1 MGRVINFMNGHNRL
15 HVGREDISVLGDL
28 ETSLLNKWRS
38 VLNEIGDK
46 DDKLTAEDQCLMAI
60 LGMAIGHTRRLC
72 ACFINK
78 ATGIHL
84 HRNKI
89 SHATRLELAS
99 IETWLHE
106 EGLRAPDNPDPSN
119 VIVKVRADG
128 EGAETKE
135 TYHSSPVEALQIR
148 PQTKLKSLT
157 MRPRRRNLT
166 SRNSIW
172 ERLAGKKIKNPTKRV
187 PKTAK
192 KPPNSNPY
200 LWLTG
205 FLCYNSLLT
214 YFCLVNF

>member
-1 MGRVINFMNGHNRL
+1 M
-15 HVGREDISVLGDL
+15 
-28 ETSLLNKWRS
+28 
-38 VLNEIGDK
+38 
-46 DDKLTAEDQCLMAI
+46 
-60 LGMAIGHTRRLC
+60 
-72 ACFINK
+72 
-78 ATGIHL
+78 GIHL

-89 SHATRLELAS
+89 SHATRLELAN

-157 MRPRRRNLT
+157 MRPRRRNST

-172 ERLAGKKIKNPTKRV
+172 ERLAAKKIKSPTKRV

-205 FLCYNSLLT
+205 FLCYNLLT
-214 YFCLVNF
+214 YSGLFDNYWKIFLLIFHQNTTIFYNVSLYHSSSTDSTV

>member
-46 DDKLTAEDQCLMAI
+46 DGKLTAEDQCLMAI

-119 VIVKVRADG
+119 VIVKVRADS

-135 TYHSSPVEALQIR
+135 ANIPQQPSGGAADQTTNEAEVSNDEA
-148 PQTKLKSLT
+148 QTEEFDLPKFNLGAACGEKDKKPNKKGTQNRKKTTEFKSLFVVD
-157 MRPRRRNLT
+157 
-166 SRNSIW
+166 
-172 ERLAGKKIKNPTKRV
+172 RLPM
-187 PKTAK
+187 
-192 KPPNSNPY
+192 
-200 LWLTG
+200 L
-205 FLCYNSLLT
+205 
-214 YFCLVNF
+214 